1 MLTCANGICEVN
13 WKPVKP
19 TATKEVNNM
28 NLSQVDFVKLQ
39 AKYPKMR
46 LIAVENFCSG
56 YNSLTFEA
64 SMNLSQD
71 ARAYKW
77 NSDTVNAIKAVLN
90 GKFMK

>member
-1 MLTCANGICEVN
+1 MLTCSDGVCAVS
-13 WKPVKP
+13 WKPKRTTANEVKGMDL
-19 TATKEVNNM
+19 N
-28 NLSQVDFVKLQ
+28 QVDFVKLQ
-39 AKYPKMR
+39 KKFPKMR
-46 LIAVENFCSG
+46 LVAVENFCG
-56 YNSLTFEA
+56 YYNSLTFEA